1 VAPYRLILSLALPVV
16 LARLAWRI
24 LAGREAWTDFA
35 ERLGGGARGAPG
47 GLWLHAA
54 SNGELAS
61 ALGILAALR
70 DRRPDLPILI
80 TTNSLTGRALARRE
94 GYRAA
99 LAPVDARL
107 AVARFLARHRPAA
120 LVTME
125 AELWPNRFAACAAR
139 DIPILVLGA
148 RMSARSARGW
158 ARLPGLARRV
168 LALPRLVAPQDAES
182 GARLMALGLPAA
194 RLGPVVNLK
203 AAPALAAADPG
214 ERDGLARDLP
224 RADTI
229 LAASTHAGEEALILE
244 AFLAARRTR
253 PGLRLILAPR
263 HPARGAEVAAA
274 IRAAGLAFT
283 RRSAGQAPGAAPVY
297 LADTLGEMAL
307 WYALAGVTI
316 VAGSFTDRGGH
327 TPHEPAAAGSA
338 ILHGP
343 DVANFA
349 ASYAA
354 LDAGG
359 GALACADAAALA
371 AALADLADPA
381 RQAAMAA
388 AARRILAAEAPDF
401 APLVAAVEAALDPAE
416 RSPDRCSA

>member
-1 VAPYRLILSLALPVV
+1 MALYRLILSLALPVL
-16 LARLAWRI
+16 LARLAWRV
-24 LAGREAWTDFA
+24 LARREAWADFA
-35 ERLGGGARGAPG
+35 ERLGGGGRGAG
-47 GLWLHAA
+47 GALWLHAA
-54 SNGELAS
+54 SNGELTS
-61 ALGILAALR
+61 ALGLMAALR
-70 DRRPDLPILI
+70 ARRPDLPILV
-80 TTNSLTGRALARRE
+80 TTNSLTGRALARRT
-94 GYRAA
+94 GYAAA
-99 LAPVDARL
+99 LAPLDAGW

-139 DIPILVLGA
+139 GIPILVLGA

-182 GARLMALGLPAA
+182 GARLVALGLPAA

-203 AAPALAAADPG
+203 AMPALTPPDAA
-214 ERDGLARDLP
+214 ERARLAPLFP

-229 LAASTHAGEEALILE
+229 LAASTHAGEEALILA
-244 AFLAARRTR
+244 AFRAARRAR
-253 PGLRLILAPR
+253 PDLRLILAPR
-263 HPARGAEVAAA
+263 HPARADEVAMA
-274 IRAAGLAFT
+274 IRAAGLDSS
-283 RRSAGQAPGAAPVY
+283 RRSAGGAPGATPVY

-359 GALACADAAALA
+359 GARACADADALA

-381 RQAAMAA
+381 RQAQMAA
-388 AARRILAAEAPDF
+388 AARRILAAEAPDL
-401 APLVAAVEAALDPAE
+401 APLVAAIEAALDPSE
-416 RSPDRCSA
+416 RNPERCSA